1 MNKAKEKDL
10 FSGSLTGNIFLY
22 TLPII
27 ATGLLQLLFNTADL
41 VVVGQ
46 FEGSDAVAAVG
57 STSSLINLIVNLL
70 IGLSVGSAVI
80 VAQAWGAKDR
90 DAISRSVH
98 TAMAISLVGGILVGA
113 AGVFFGGDF
122 LRWMGTDASVL
133 DDATVY
139 IRIYFIGVPASMVYN
154 FGASILR
161 AAGNTKIPLAF
172 LSTAGVVN
180 IILNI
185 VLVAGFQMGVA
196 GVAVATAVSQLIS
209 AILVVIYMMKSR
221 QHYNFR
227 IRRLGFHKSELIR
240 MMRIGIPAGLQSS
253 LFSISNVIIQSS
265 VNSFHDMA
273 LVAGNTAAMTIENY
287 VYTLMTSFTS
297 AAMTFV
303 GQTVGAERY
312 DRIPKVALRCIL
324 IVTGVGIGA
333 GALAYLFRAPL
344 LSVFSS
350 SEDVNAAAAA
360 SFGSIRILFI
370 CVPYFLCGLMDVITG
385 ILRGMGS
392 STLPMIITIVG
403 VCGLRILWIYTV
415 FEYWHTLPVLYF
427 SYPLSW
433 FVTAA
438 AQLILFF
445 VVKRRLFRRVELA
458 RKRDAV
464 QVS

>member
-1 MNKAKEKDL
+1 M
-10 FSGSLTGNIFLY
+10 
-22 TLPII
+22 
-27 ATGLLQLLFNTADL
+27 
-41 VVVGQ
+41 
-46 FEGSDAVAAVG
+46 
-57 STSSLINLIVNLL
+57 
-70 IGLSVGSAVI
+70 
-80 VAQAWGAKDR
+80 
-90 DAISRSVH
+90 
-98 TAMAISLVGGILVGA
+98 GA